1 MTGDDGEVDLSVEG
15 LDILDNTRIHPEC
28 YHTYD
33 MYANNPICRMSFV
46 WVMVCENGADQYTFT
61 CL

>member
-1 MTGDDGEVDLSVEG
+1 VYENAAGFLRIRPMTGDDGEVDLSVEG

-33 MYANNPICRMSFV
+33 MYANNPICIWRF
-46 WVMVCENGADQYTFT
+46 
-61 CL
+61 